1 MKLVF
6 KLRLFV
12 NRVIDSIDNCGTSR
26 QIGDYHSNFK
36 SLLCLQVEKYLS
48 TEKWVLQEGEE
59 DIEDK
64 LLQLIGMALGVKFGG
79 VNYLS
84 EEVGVEEC
92 VRWAREVYGRLYFKK
107 VGKEMADG
115 TVKAYWRSAEQ
126 ILRPDQTYDES
137 YLELSRRLLGCYF
150 GCELFEVRVDSN
162 VGRDIT
168 LGINEVRGGSDE
180 GKSLYLFRPYSSS

>member
-1 MKLVF
+1 
-6 KLRLFV
+6 
-12 NRVIDSIDNCGTSR
+12 
-26 QIGDYHSNFK
+26 
-36 SLLCLQVEKYLS
+36 
-48 TEKWVLQEGEE
+48 
-59 DIEDK
+59 
-64 LLQLIGMALGVKFGG
+64 MALGVKFGG

-168 LGINEVRGGSDE
+168 LGINEVRGGGGGGGSDE
-180 GKSLYLFRPYSSS
+180 GKSLYLFRPNYSY